1 MRKIFLFLVALFAM
15 NAMAT
20 EGALNGVFSVSAD
33 KKVVF
38 SQGNL
43 QYQAST
49 GTWRFAEHQ
58 WEYVGSNTV
67 GVVYE
72 NEVKCSNKLISD
84 DYTGWI
90 DLFGWG
96 TGDDPTKYTETDD
109 DYSAFTDWGINK
121 ISNGGNADSLWR
133 TLTADEWNYLIRE
146 RRDADSLFTYATINV
161 KVGTNDVTVQ
171 GVLLLPDDWV
181 TPDGLTVKRLLAEG
195 NDVSWSTEGES
206 YTINMADPFSINSYS
221 DSQWQQLE
229 AAGAVFLPKTFYRY
243 LKAMADLYIS
253 GCYWSSTQTAEY
265 WLGLNAY
272 ELGFERDR
280 LRPRGTLSLHY
291 GGAVRLVQDY
301 EVTPNVFPDG
311 NLPGKFSINADGDSI
326 QFAQGNLQY
335 NKYEAWWQFAEHQYD
350 ILGGDNQYIN
360 DIDNTEHQLIDLFGW
375 GTSGYN
381 SKSPTMTSTTN
392 TDYGDG
398 ATNDIAGTSYDWAV
412 AASEDMSLDGD
423 WRTLTADEW
432 NYILSTRPNA
442 AQLKA
447 KATVVGQTGLIL
459 LPDNWD
465 LTSYPLNTTDNDY
478 TANVFT
484 QVQWIVWEA
493 QGAVFLPA
501 AGLRS
506 NTSIYSLNVYGF
518 YWSSSVANDTKASSV
533 RFNASECAMYDA
545 ARSSGASVRLAR
557 EVLPTYKVTIVTENC
572 SVTVEPES
580 IDLNAVEQGTVLTLT
595 AVPET
600 NFRFKEWQNY
610 NPETGLVVTS
620 DTTIT
625 AICAKLWVVTKAEVT
640 GGHVSITY
648 WGTDHE
654 LTADE
659 LLSVPD
665 GTRLTFTAIPDEGY
679 RFVGWTPAS
688 AYASTTYIVNQPIT
702 YDFTVTPVFRRNG
715 VFAVTIQP
723 QYGGEV
729 TCTTEGVNL
738 EEVESGTKLTFK
750 ANPIAGWCVNR
761 WAGSPNLVVNY
772 ETTPDI
778 AELTVTTDET
788 ITCYFAELPPA
799 EAIDEIQSEEKAVKF
814 IRNGQLFILRD
825 GKTYN
830 ALGME
835 IK

>member
-43 QYQAST
+43 QYQASSK
-49 GTWRFAEHQ
+49 TWRFAEHQ
-58 WEYVGSNTV
+58 WEYVGGKNT

-72 NEVKCSNKLISD
+72 NEEKCSNKLISD

-96 TGDDPTKYTETDD
+96 TGNAPTKKTENYADYTT
-109 DYSAFTDWGINK
+109 FTDWGINK

-133 TLTADEWNYLIRE
+133 TLTADEWKYLIRE
-146 RRDADSLFTYATINV
+146 RPNADSLFTYARVNG
-161 KVGTNDVTVQ
+161 KVGTTDVYID

-181 TPDGLTVKRLLAEG
+181 TPDGLTVKRLLAAG
-195 NDVSWSTEGES
+195 NDVSWKTA
-206 YTINMADPFSINSYS
+206 TISAWYEAEWYEIKVNEPFTLNSYS

-229 AAGAVFLPKTFYRY
+229 AAGAVFLPKTFYRDSTTVQ
-243 LKAMADLYIS
+243 DLNIS
-253 GCYWSSTQTAEY
+253 GYYWSTTQRPDYMPDALALHFTKTA
-265 WLGLNAY
+265 L
-272 ELGFERDR
+272 D
-280 LRPRGTLSLHY
+280 PRGTLSLHF

-301 EVTPNVFPDG
+301 DVTPNVFPDG

-326 QFAQGNLQY
+326 QFASGNLQY
-335 NKYEAWWQFAEHQYD
+335 NPYYVYWQFATNQYD
-350 ILGGDNQYIN
+350 IIGADNKYIN
-360 DIDNTEHQLIDLFGW
+360 APDEDDIIDLFGW
-375 GTSGYN
+375 GASGAY
-381 SKSPTMTSTTN
+381 S
-392 TDYGDG
+392 
-398 ATNDIAGTSYDWAV
+398 TNDADYSSFNDWGTL
-412 AASEDMSLDGD
+412 AAEDMGLDGT

-478 TANVFT
+478 SANVFT

-506 NTSIYSLNVYGF
+506 NTSIYSLNAYGF

-648 WGTDHE
+648 RGTDHE

-659 LLSVPD
+659 LSSVPD
-665 GTRLTFTAIPDEGY
+665 GTMLTFTAIPDEGY

-750 ANPIAGWCVNR
+750 ANPIAGWAVNR
-761 WAGSPNLVVNY
+761 WAGSPNLVINY